1 MNGLKLTDEAM
12 QARREYYKKWREA
25 NKDHCKEYRR
35 RYWEKKA
42 VEAREN
48 EVAEHETEG

>member
-1 MNGLKLTDEAM
+1 MNGLKLTDEATK
-12 QARREYYKKWREA
+12 ARREYYKKWREA
-25 NKDHCKEYRR
+25 NKEKRKEYLKQ
-35 RYWEKKA
+35 YWEKKA